1 MLPPSPPPGSAL
13 LFPAARGR
21 RRVIPFSDGATLG
34 VGERRRPLTA
44 DPTHAEKVA
53 RDDAHLRSL
62 GIKPELRRTLGFL
75 SNFAVAFSYIS
86 VSTGTFTNQAVAFG
100 VGGPAIFWA
109 WPLVILGQ
117 TFVALNF
124 AELSSHFPVAGS
136 IYQWS
141 KRLSNKTLGWFTGW
155 IYFWAGVVTV
165 TAVAATVPLVL
176 STIQGWDLASPSP
189 IGFLNM
195 WQFVGL
201 AALLTTT
208 LINIEGVRLLALLNN
223 IGVAAEIL
231 GMVVFALVLLIFANH
246 QSPAILFD
254 TSYTKDLAGGNYFA
268 VFLVGMFMA
277 LFVVYGFD
285 TAGTFGEE
293 TVDASRQAPRGVLS
307 AIWLSGIVGAVFLL
321 AVTLSFRDI
330 HKVIETG
337 QAAGFPIADTI
348 KENLTFNLGFG
359 TLGDLYLFM
368 ILVAVYVCT
377 LAIQGATTRLMFS
390 MGRDRRLPFGAA
402 WGSVNPTF
410 RTPANAAIAVGVLG
424 ALPLILMGAT
434 ASIYLAIAAT
444 GMIYLSYILC
454 NLGVLIARTKG
465 WPHRGAWFSLGSW
478 GTIINILALVW
489 GTAMVI
495 NIGIWTS
502 PIFGDFGNEL
512 RNLWSNPFI
521 NTFLAF
527 GTNADGKPNILTG
540 LPAWPVF
547 ETLVGLVV
555 IVGLIY
561 YLVAQ
566 RGREDRVEPDVATG
580 EAVIA

>member
-1 MLPPSPPPGSAL
+1 MTQDS
-13 LFPAARGR
+13 
-21 RRVIPFSDGATLG
+21 VQ
-34 VGERRRPLTA
+34 GEQI
-44 DPTHAEKVA
+44 A

-141 KRLSNKTLGWFTGW
+141 KRLSNRTLGWFTGW

-165 TAVAATVPLVL
+165 AAVAATVPLVL
-176 STIQGWDLASPSP
+176 STIMGFDLGSDSP
-189 IGFLNM
+189 IPGLDM

-208 LINIEGVRLLALLNN
+208 LINIEGVRLLALINN
-223 IGVAAEIL
+223 IGVGAEVL
-231 GMVVFALVLLIFANH
+231 GMVVFALILLIFANH

-254 TSYTKDLAGGNYFA
+254 TSFTANLSDSGYMPI
-268 VFLVGMFMA
+268 FLVGMFMA

-293 TVDASRQAPRGVLS
+293 TVDAGRQAPRGVLS
-307 AIWLSGIVGAVFLL
+307 AIWLSGLVGAIFLL
-321 AVTLSFRDI
+321 AVTLSFRD
-330 HKVIETG
+330 VAASVASG
-337 QAAGFPIADTI
+337 QAFGFPIADTI

-359 TLGDLYLFM
+359 TLGDLYLVL

-377 LAIQGATTRLMFS
+377 LAIQGATVRLMFS
-390 MGRDRRLPFGAA
+390 MGRDRRLPFGGA
-402 WGSVNPTF
+402 WGHVNPTF
-410 RTPANAAIAVGVLG
+410 RTPANASVAVGILG
-424 ALPLILMGAT
+424 ALPLVVMGAT
-434 ASIYLAIAAT
+434 ASIYLAVAAT
-444 GMIYLSYILC
+444 GMIYISYFLC
-454 NLGVLIARTKG
+454 NLGVFTARRKG
-465 WPHRGAWFSLGSW
+465 WPHKGAWFSLGSW
-478 GTIINILALVW
+478 GTIINVVAIVW
-489 GTAMVI
+489 GGLMVI

-502 PIFGDFGNEL
+502 SIFGAFGSDL
-512 RNLWSNPFI
+512 RNTWSNPFI

-527 GTNADGKPNILTG
+527 GKNADGTPNILTG

-547 ETLVGLVV
+547 ETLVGAVV
-555 IVGLIY
+555 IVGALY
-561 YLVAQ
+561 YLLVQ
-566 RGREDRVEPDVATG
+566 RGREDRVEADVATG
-580 EAVIA
+580 EAMIA

>member
-1 MLPPSPPPGSAL
+1 
-13 LFPAARGR
+13 
-21 RRVIPFSDGATLG
+21 
-34 VGERRRPLTA
+34 LTA
-44 DPTHAEKVA
+44 EQMHSEQAA

-62 GIKPELRRTLGFL
+62 GIKPELRRTLGFI

-176 STIQGWDLASPSP
+176 STIMGFDLASDSP
-189 IGFLNM
+189 VPGLDM

-231 GMVVFALVLLIFANH
+231 GMVVFALILLFFANH
-246 QSPAILFD
+246 QSPSILFD
-254 TSYTKDLAGGNYFA
+254 TSYTADLAPGAGYLPI
-268 VFLVGMFMA
+268 FLVGMFMA

-293 TVDASRQAPRGVLS
+293 TIDAGRQAPRGVLS
-307 AIWLSGIVGAVFLL
+307 AIWLSGLVGGIFLL
-321 AVTLSFRDI
+321 AVTLSFQD
-330 HKVIETG
+330 VGAAVASG
-337 QAAGFPIADTI
+337 QAFGFPIADTI
-348 KENLTFNLGFG
+348 KQNLTFSFGFT
-359 TLGDLYLFM
+359 TLGDLYLVM
-368 ILVAVYVCT
+368 ILIAVYVCT
-377 LAIQGATTRLMFS
+377 LAIQGATVRLMFS
-390 MGRDRRLPFGAA
+390 MGRDRRLPFGGA
-402 WGSVNPTF
+402 WGHVNSTF
-410 RTPANAAIAVGVLG
+410 RTPANAAIAVGILG
-424 ALPLILMGAT
+424 ALPLLVMGAL

-444 GMIYLSYILC
+444 GMIYISYFLC
-454 NLGVLIARTKG
+454 NLGVFVARSKG
-465 WPHRGAWFSLGSW
+465 WPHQGAWFSLRGW
-478 GTIINILALVW
+478 GTVINFLALVW
-489 GTAMVI
+489 GGVMVI

-502 PIFGDFGNEL
+502 PIFGAFGNDL
-512 RNLWSNPFI
+512 RNTWSNPFI

-527 GTNADGKPNILTG
+527 GKNADGTANVLTG

-547 ETLVGLVV
+547 ETLVGTVFV
-555 IVGLIY
+555 VGLVY

-566 RGREDRVEPDVATG
+566 RGREDRVEADMVTG

>member
-1 MLPPSPPPGSAL
+1 
-13 LFPAARGR
+13 
-21 RRVIPFSDGATLG
+21 
-34 VGERRRPLTA
+34 LTA
-44 DPTHAEKVA
+44 DPMQADQVA

-176 STIQGWDLASPSP
+176 SSIMGFDLASDSP
-189 IGFLNM
+189 LGFLDM

-201 AALLTTT
+201 AALLITT

-231 GMVVFALVLLIFANH
+231 GMVVFALILLFFANH

-254 TSYTKDLAGGNYFA
+254 TSYTNDLAGDGYLP

-293 TVDASRQAPRGVLS
+293 TVDAGRQAPRGVLS
-307 AIWLSGIVGAVFLL
+307 AIWLSGIVGAIFLL
-321 AVTLSFRDI
+321 AVTLSFRDVGAAV
-330 HKVIETG
+330 KLG
-337 QAAGFPIADTI
+337 QEFGFPIAETI
-348 KENLTFNLGFG
+348 KQNLTFSLGF
-359 TLGDLYLFM
+359 TNLGDLYLVM
-368 ILVAVYVCT
+368 ILVAVFVCT

-390 MGRDRRLPFGAA
+390 MGRDRRLPFGGA
-402 WGSVNPTF
+402 WGRVNPTF

-424 ALPLILMGAT
+424 AIPLILMGAT

-454 NLGVLIARTKG
+454 NLGVFMARRKG

-478 GTIINILALVW
+478 GTTINVLALVW

-502 PIFGDFGNEL
+502 PIFGVFGNDL
-512 RNLWSNPFI
+512 RNTWSNPFI

-527 GTNADGKPNILTG
+527 GKKADGSANILEG

-547 ETLVGLVV
+547 ETLVLTVV
-555 IVGLIY
+555 IIGAIY
-561 YLVAQ
+561 YFAVQ
-566 RGREDRVEPDVATG
+566 RTREDRVEPDLATG

>member
-1 MLPPSPPPGSAL
+1 
-13 LFPAARGR
+13 
-21 RRVIPFSDGATLG
+21 
-34 VGERRRPLTA
+34 LTA
-44 DPTHAEKVA
+44 DPMPVSDQAA

-100 VGGPAIFWA
+100 VGGPAVFWA

-165 TAVAATVPLVL
+165 AAVAATVPLVL
-176 STIQGWDLASPSP
+176 STIMGFDLASSSP
-189 IGFLNM
+189 FPGLDM

-201 AALLTTT
+201 AALITTT
-208 LINIEGVRLLALLNN
+208 LINAIGVRLLATINN
-223 IGVAAEIL
+223 IGVAAEIV
-231 GMVVFALVLLIFANH
+231 GMVFFALILLIFANH

-254 TSYTKDLAGGNYFA
+254 TSFTSGLAGGNYFP

-293 TVDASRQAPRGVLS
+293 TVDPGRQAPKGVLS
-307 AIWLSGIVGAVFLL
+307 AIWLSGLVGAIFLL
-321 AVTLSFRDI
+321 AVTLSFQD
-330 HKVIETG
+330 VNAAVAEG
-337 QAAGFPIADTI
+337 QAFGFPIATTI
-348 KENLTFNLGFG
+348 KQNLTFSLGFT
-359 TLGDLYLFM
+359 TLGELYLVM

-390 MGRDRRLPFGAA
+390 MGRDRRLPLGGL
-402 WGSVNPTF
+402 WGHVNPSL
-410 RTPANAAIAVGVLG
+410 RTPANAAVAVGVLG
-424 ALPLILMGAT
+424 ALPLILMGAVG
-434 ASIYLAIAAT
+434 SIYLAIAAT
-444 GMIYLSYILC
+444 GMIYIAYFLC
-454 NLGVLIARTKG
+454 NLGVLIARQRG
-465 WPHRGAWFSLGSW
+465 WPQRKAWFSLGSW
-478 GTIINILALVW
+478 GTVLNVLALIW
-489 GTAMVI
+489 GGAMVI
-495 NIGIWTS
+495 NIGIWTD
-502 PIFGDFGNEL
+502 PMFGAFGNDL
-512 RNLWSNPFI
+512 RNTWSNPFI
-521 NTFLAF
+521 NTFLAL
-527 GTNADGKPNILTG
+527 GKNADGTPNILAG

-547 ETLVGLVV
+547 ETLVGTVVV
-555 IVGLIY
+555 IGAIY

-566 RGREDRVEPDVATG
+566 RGRADRIDPDVTTG
-580 EAVIA
+580 EAVIG